1 MQATL
6 NASNFN
12 GYNISCYGMQDGTLT
27 VNASS
32 GTAPYSYTWS
42 NGDTLA
48 TVDSLAAGYYS
59 VRVRDAAGGDTTLQI
74 TLTQPE
80 QLAIT
85 EMTPYYYANDYNV
98 STYGAC
104 NGSVTT
110 QISGGV
116 LPLTYHWEPGQQN
129 ILAPSNLCGRENT
142 LTVTDLNGCKASS
155 SINLKEPQR
164 DDWTMSGNWG
174 SNPTDNFIG
183 TSDSNDFV
191 FRTNNVERM
200 RISSSGTVNIP
211 TFSDSSFNLLGTD
224 LEGNIVKVAPPISN
238 PVIPYFPVWFTTGNN
253 SNNTDFIGPLNNQDF
268 IIKTGNQTWGT
279 LAERVRVTN
288 IGKVSI
294 GVPANNL
301 PGTYKLYVADG
312 ILTEKIKVALRTN
325 IVDWADYVF
334 DNDYKLMSLFELKK
348 YIKKNKHLP
357 DVPSAEQLIKEGGID
372 LGKTQAILL
381 KKIEEQALY
390 ILMLNEEIEAIK
402 AEVKKLSK

>member
-12 GYNISCYGMQDGTLT
+12 GYNIACFGQQNGTLSVSVT
-27 VNASS
+27 G
-32 GTAPYSYTWS
+32 GTPPYRFEWS
-42 NGDTLA
+42 NGDSVA
-48 TVDSLAAGYYS
+48 TRNNLAAGYYF
-59 VRVRDAAGGDTTLQI
+59 VRVTDSSSQVVEAFI

-80 QLAIT
+80 PLQAEKPEPFI
-85 EMTPYYYANDYNV
+85 YGNDYNI
-98 STYGAC
+98 SSFGAC
-104 NGSVTT
+104 NGMAPVVVA
-110 QISGGV
+110 GGV
-116 LPLTYHWEPGQQN
+116 QPYACTWYPGNQTG
-129 ILAPSNLCGRENT
+129 LAPTNLCAGENYFT
-142 LTVTDLNGCKASS
+142 ILDANGCKISN
-155 SINLKEPQR
+155 SIVLKQPER
-164 DDWTMSGNWG
+164 DDWTMFGNNG
-174 SNPTDNFIG
+174 SNPADNFIG
-183 TSDSNDFV
+183 TADSNDFV

-200 RISSSGTVNIP
+200 RISSNGTVNIP

-312 ILTEKIKVALRTN
+312 ILTEKIKVALKTN

-334 DNDYKLMSLFELKK
+334 DSDYKLMSLFELKK
-348 YIKKNKHLP
+348 YIQKNKHLP

>member
-12 GYNISCYGMQDGTLT
+12 GYNIACFGQQNGTLSVSVT
-27 VNASS
+27 G
-32 GTAPYSYTWS
+32 GTPPYRFEWS
-42 NGDTLA
+42 NGDSVA
-48 TVDSLAAGYYS
+48 TRNNLAAGYYF
-59 VRVRDAAGGDTTLQI
+59 VRVTDSSSQVVEAFI

-80 QLAIT
+80 PLQAEKPEPFI
-85 EMTPYYYANDYNV
+85 YGNDYNI
-98 STYGAC
+98 SSFGAC
-104 NGSVTT
+104 NGMAPVVVA
-110 QISGGV
+110 GGV
-116 LPLTYHWEPGQQN
+116 QPYACTWYPGNQTG
-129 ILAPSNLCGRENT
+129 LAPTNLCAGENYFT
-142 LTVTDLNGCKASS
+142 ILDANGCKISN
-155 SINLKEPQR
+155 SIVLKQPER
-164 DDWTMSGNWG
+164 DDWTMFGNNG
-174 SNPTDNFIG
+174 SNPADNFIG
-183 TSDSNDFV
+183 TADSNDFV

-200 RISSSGTVNIP
+200 RISSNGTVNIP

-224 LEGNIVKVAPPISN
+224 IEGNIVKVAPPISN

-312 ILTEKIKVALRTN
+312 ILTEKIKVALKTN

-334 DNDYKLMSLFELKK
+334 DSDYKLMSLFELKK
-348 YIKKNKHLP
+348 YIQKNKHLP

>member
-12 GYNISCYGMQDGTLT
+12 GYNIACFGQQNGTLSVSVT
-27 VNASS
+27 G
-32 GTAPYSYTWS
+32 GTPPYRYEWS
-42 NGDTLA
+42 NGDSVATLNN
-48 TVDSLAAGYYS
+48 LAAGYYF
-59 VRVRDAAGGDTTLQI
+59 VRVTDSSSQVVEAFI

-80 QLAIT
+80 PLQAEKPEPFI
-85 EMTPYYYANDYNV
+85 YGNDYNI
-98 STYGAC
+98 SSFGAC
-104 NGSVTT
+104 NGMAPVVVA
-110 QISGGV
+110 GGV
-116 LPLTYHWEPGQQN
+116 QPHSCTWYPGNQTG
-129 ILAPSNLCGRENT
+129 LAPTNLCAGENYFT
-142 LTVTDLNGCKASS
+142 ILDANGCKISN
-155 SINLKEPQR
+155 SIVLKQPER
-164 DDWTMSGNWG
+164 DDWTMYGNNG
-174 SNPTDNFIG
+174 SNPADNFIG
-183 TSDSNDFV
+183 TADSNDFV

-200 RISSSGTVNIP
+200 RISSNGTVNIR

-268 IIKTGNQTWGT
+268 IIKTGNQNWGT

-288 IGKVSI
+288 TGKVSI

-312 ILTEKIKVALRTN
+312 ILTEKIKVALKTN

-334 DNDYKLMSLFELKK
+334 DSDYKLMSLFELKK
-348 YIKKNKHLP
+348 YIQKNKHLP

-390 ILMLNEEIEAIK
+390 ILMLNEEIEALK
-402 AEVKKLSK
+402 F